1 MPSLGPIL
9 ATPDVEGAPVIS
21 CNLALIWRA
30 MATLRGEAPDAA
42 SLRRW
47 ISGAD
52 WPARYAE
59 RLGA

>member
-1 MPSLGPIL
+1 
-9 ATPDVEGAPVIS
+9 VIS

-30 MATLRGEAPDAA
+30 MATLRGEAADAA

-52 WPARYAE
+52 WRERYAE
-59 RLGA
+59 RLGV

>member
-1 MPSLGPIL
+1 
-9 ATPDVEGAPVIS
+9 VEGAPVIS

-30 MATLRGEAPDAA
+30 MAALRGEAADAA

-52 WPARYAE
+52 WRARYAE